1 MWSAAR
7 RHRIG
12 TGYSGSITIHYS
24 PTLTRASNST
34 SSLAPIRFSMA
45 ECFYVLTL
53 QKVKES
59 LQSCCTEFVNC
70 EVCHEKTFLA
80 PCCAGHAFVP
90 PWTQNQSKKKVL
102 EKLTAAAAAH
112 WQNPC
117 LTCTKSNSD
126 VGSIN
131 DFTYLE
137 DCVVVRNLY
146 KSAIFVHTLLRRSCS
161 FWEEKYR
168 NRLFECCLMYMPKSS
183 SMFWKHNIY
192 FC

>member
-90 PWTQNQSKKKVL
+90 PWTQNQSKKK
-102 EKLTAAAAAH
+102 
-112 WQNPC
+112 
-117 LTCTKSNSD
+117 
-126 VGSIN
+126 SIRKI
-131 DFTYLE
+131 D
-137 DCVVVRNLY
+137 
-146 KSAIFVHTLLRRSCS
+146 
-161 FWEEKYR
+161 
-168 NRLFECCLMYMPKSS
+168 SS
-183 SMFWKHNIY
+183 SRSTLTKPLFNLHKK
-192 FC
+192 